1 KTPSKT
7 RRSTRSSTRN
17 TANGSAA
24 RPTRVEKKA
33 KAPKR
38 KALGEVD
45 VQKLYPTAPS
55 TLTSRSP
62 GSIAAGPNKKPL
74 AEKLVKI
81 VEEDETCGD
90 GPGFM
95 IFTDEEVGFR
105 MDTAPPSPAGSQ
117 C

>member
-1 KTPSKT
+1 EKRGKENFAPEELVEVLAAAEREECEAKVAKTPSKM
-7 RRSTRSSTRN
+7 RRSTRISTRN
-17 TANGSAA
+17 TANGFAA

-45 VQKLYPTAPS
+45 VQKLYPAAPS

-81 VEEDETCGD
+81 VEED
-90 GPGFM
+90 
-95 IFTDEEVGFR
+95 
-105 MDTAPPSPAGSQ
+105 
-117 C
+117 